1 MKKTGIF
8 NFLGRFCINTILFLA
23 IAGFFKENFYI
34 ASFKYAV
41 IAGLILSCLNAVLK
55 PLLMLL
61 SLPITFLTLGL
72 FSIIINSLMLEMT
85 SILIGYQYF
94 HIVNFGMA
102 ILAALIMSF
111 CNTVIFNYF
120 IHN

>member
-1 MKKTGIF
+1 MKRFSIL
-8 NFLGRFCINTILFLA
+8 NFVGRFCINTVLFLA

-41 IAGLILSCLNAVLK
+41 IAGLILSCLNAILK

-61 SLPITFLTLGL
+61 SLPITFLTLGF
-72 FSIIINSLMLEMT
+72 FSIIINSMMLEMT

-111 CNTVIFNYF
+111 CNTVISNYF
-120 IHN
+120 MLN